1 LARWH
6 TWQSESGKTPL
17 SKKREKLISVQ
28 HGQNSVIGQLRD
40 PHVFGAYVRAAG
52 GRNPSIEDRG
62 TAFAWVVQYL
72 NHFQVVHELHRS
84 GAMNE
89 EQYQLWAG
97 YAVSIVAP
105 AGMRRWWDDENGR
118 LAFHSEVREMIDQR
132 LDDPDNP
139 PVPLT
144 ELWTFFSP
152 DAWESASRKPWAP
165 ALAANAAQ
173 HRLAADNKHGR
184 S

>member
-1 LARWH
+1 MTIVELGALGEFVGSILTIGTLAYLAVGIRQN
-6 TWQSESGKTPL
+6 TAQQ
-17 SKKREKLISVQ
+17 KREELISVQ
-28 HGQNSVIGQLRD
+28 HGQNSVIAQLRD

-52 GRNPSIEDRG
+52 GRNPSIEDWG

-105 AGMRRWWDDENGR
+105 AGMRRWWDEENGR
-118 LAFHSEVREMIDQR
+118 LAFHSEVREMIDER

-144 ELWTFFSP
+144 ELWSFFDP
-152 DAWESASRKPWAP
+152 DAWESPSRKSEA
-165 ALAANAAQ
+165 
-173 HRLAADNKHGR
+173 
-184 S
+184 